1 MDRDFLNKAFSPP
14 PFDEVFRLFKAA
26 EALVA
31 SLSHDEHGTM
41 IGGKYQGGNG
51 GLISKQTIT
60 LADEVR
66 RALNAMVGDE

>member
-1 MDRDFLNKAFSPP
+1 MSNSTSIEDNTINIK
-14 PFDEVFRLFKAA
+14 RLVDAA
-26 EALVA
+26 TALVD

-41 IGGKYQGGNG
+41 IGGKFQGGNG

-66 RALNAMVGDE
+66 RAINSLKEP